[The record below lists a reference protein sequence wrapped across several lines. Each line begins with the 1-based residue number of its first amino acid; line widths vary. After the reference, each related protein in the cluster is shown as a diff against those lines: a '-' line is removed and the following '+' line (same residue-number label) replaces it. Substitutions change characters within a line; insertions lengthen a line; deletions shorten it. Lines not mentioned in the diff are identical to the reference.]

1 VNDSDR
7 KHVSLSQQAIV
18 FLESY
23 KRTHALPNFSATVE
37 RAASAL
43 KREALIEGYEQ
54 FAADHV
60 VFLEMQL
67 EAESWL
73 AAPMLE
79 VDQTLEDDTEL
90 YTQVQSALRV
100 QFVTGL

>member
-1 VNDSDR
+1 MNDSR
-7 KHVSLSQQAIV
+7 RRHVSLSPEAIV

-23 KRTHALPNFSATVE
+23 QRTHALPNFSATVE
-37 RAASAL
+37 RAAAAL

-54 FAADHV
+54 FAADYATS
-60 VFLEMQL
+60 LDMQR

-79 VDQTLEDDTEL
+79 
-90 YTQVQSALRV
+90 AKP
-100 QFVTGL
+100 